1 MGPEEM
7 GDEEAMI
14 GREEMLAAQ
23 HDNGPQPFEFMGYD
37 EEMLRLIV
45 QDFERRASEP
55 MEAPLP
61 PPPGPG
67 GTFGA
72 IVPPIY
78 IDVDGAEQATDQ
90 LRAVNERAARI
101 NRTQEEWEAIY
112 QAEEDLS
119 ETDRLVGMLQNF
131 NAKDVKWALR
141 ALHAALYSLLA
152 RQRRDLMTKR
162 DRARGE

>member
-1 MGPEEM
+1 ME
-7 GDEEAMI
+7 EEATLT
-14 GREEMLAAQ
+14 REEMLEELAET
-23 HDNGPQPFEFMGYD
+23 GSIEFMGYGED
-37 EEMLRLIV
+37 MLRAIV
-45 QDFERRASEP
+45 EDFERRVSEP
-55 MEAPLP
+55 MPVPLP
-61 PPPGPG
+61 PPPGPPLY
-67 GTFGA
+67 
-72 IVPPIY
+72 V
-78 IDVDGAEQATDQ
+78 DVDGAAKGIEE
-90 LRAVNERAARI
+90 LRAMNERMARI